1 MTPQNP
7 LADRLARSFSRL
19 LFGPQ
24 AGEWMAPVLRRF
36 LGGLGL
42 VLALSLAVATLGL
55 ATPYLTKL
63 IIDEGLLAKDGGAL
77 VLWAGLAFAVGLAAV
92 GGGALSGLV
101 HLRFSARMLAEVR
114 GRVLDAVLR
123 QGPRRGQVG
132 SAPIGEVMTRLDGDA
147 GEVQQFAF
155 DALLSGLGA
164 VLRLSGGAVMLAVL
178 EWRLA
183 LVAIALTPLEL
194 VFLAWARPRTE
205 RMAARVRERRGVL
218 SSFLAES
225 VAGLGVIR
233 ALGAEGARRT
243 ALDAPQ
249 EAQVDAL
256 MAQRRWR
263 EVTTAVPSILGALAR
278 TATLLLGGWWVIQG
292 QWPLGSLVAFLG
304 YLGFLTGPLRT
315 LLGLYHAQAR
325 VKVAV
330 ARILDLLGEGES
342 GGEKAGQSRPREPVP
357 SGPGVLALEGV
368 GFAHGPTL
376 DPVVEDLSL
385 TLPAGR
391 KILLKGESGRGK
403 TTLIGLLTGGLLPD
417 RGRVTLEGVDIAR
430 LDSQALRRAVVVV
443 PQVGWVFQGT
453 IADNLRLA
461 APDATEADLWR
472 VLDLVGLGDWLKRD
486 RQGLDTE
493 ARERG
498 LDLSGGQRQRLAL
511 ARALLVPFRVLI
523 LDESLSEVDGD
534 SAAAIVAAIDGAYPE
549 RTRILVAHAGAERL
563 GPFDQVV
570 DLDRNAFR
578 RTDRGEVPNQR
589 VKARVKAV

>member
-1 MTPQNP
+1 MNGSQP
-7 LADRLARSFSRL
+7 LADSLARTFARL
-19 LFGPQ
+19 LFGPE
-24 AGEWMAPVLRRF
+24 AGDWMAPVLRRF
-36 LGGLGL
+36 LGGLGF

-63 IIDEGLLAKDGGAL
+63 IIDDGLLAKDGGAL
-77 VLWAGLAFAVGLAAV
+77 LLWAGLTFAVGLAAL

-123 QGPRRGQVG
+123 QGPRRGKAV
-132 SAPIGEVMTRLDGDA
+132 SHPIGEVMTRLDGDA

-164 VLRLSGGAVMLAVL
+164 ALRLTGGAVMLAVL

-194 VFLAWARPRTE
+194 LFLAWARPRTE
-205 RMAARVRERRGVL
+205 RMAARVRERRGIL

-233 ALGAEGARRT
+233 ALGAEGTRRS

-249 EAQVDAL
+249 EAQVEAL

-278 TATLLLGGWWVIQG
+278 TATLVLGGWWVIEG
-292 QWPLGSLVAFLG
+292 TWPLGSLVAFLG

-330 ARILDLLGEGES
+330 ARILDLLG
-342 GGEKAGQSRPREPVP
+342 GGEKAGACPGLPVP
-357 SGPGVLALEGV
+357 PGPGVLALDGV

-376 DPVVEDLSL
+376 DPVLDALSL
-385 TLPAGR
+385 TLPAGA

-417 RGRVTLEGVDIAR
+417 RGRVTLEGADIGQM
-430 LDSQALRRAVVVV
+430 DSLALRRAVVVV

-472 VLDLVGLGDWLKRD
+472 VLALVGLEDWLKRE

-498 LDLSGGQRQRLAL
+498 LDLSGGQR
-511 ARALLVPFRVLI
+511 
-523 LDESLSEVDGD
+523 
-534 SAAAIVAAIDGAYPE
+534 
-549 RTRILVAHAGAERL
+549 
-563 GPFDQVV
+563 
-570 DLDRNAFR
+570 
-578 RTDRGEVPNQR
+578 
-589 VKARVKAV
+589 

>member
-1 MTPQNP
+1 
-7 LADRLARSFSRL
+7 
-19 LFGPQ
+19 
-24 AGEWMAPVLRRF
+24 
-36 LGGLGL
+36 
-42 VLALSLAVATLGL
+42 
-55 ATPYLTKL
+55 
-63 IIDEGLLAKDGGAL
+63 
-77 VLWAGLAFAVGLAAV
+77 
-92 GGGALSGLV
+92 
-101 HLRFSARMLAEVR
+101 MLAEVR

-123 QGPRRGQVG
+123 QGPRRGKAA
-132 SAPIGEVMTRLDGDA
+132 APIGEVMTRLDGDA

-194 VFLAWARPRTE
+194 LFLAWARPRTE
-205 RMAARVRERRGVL
+205 RMAARVRERRGIL

-233 ALGAEGARRT
+233 TLGAEGARRS

-249 EAQVDAL
+249 EAQVEAL

-330 ARILDLLGEGES
+330 ARILDLLGEGET
-342 GGEKAGQSRPREPVP
+342 GGDDRGLSLPRGPVP
-357 SGPGVLALEGV
+357 PGPGVLALEGV
-368 GFAHGPTL
+368 CFAHGPTL

-385 TLPAGR
+385 TLPAGA

-403 TTLIGLLTGGLLPD
+403 TTVIGLLTGGLLPD
-417 RGRVTLEGVDIAR
+417 RGRVTLEGADIAR
-430 LDSQALRRAVVVV
+430 MDSQALRRAVVVV

-461 APDATEADLWR
+461 APDATEAELWR

-534 SAAAIVAAIDGAYPE
+534 SAAAIIAAIDGAYPE

-570 DLDRNAFR
+570 DLDGMLDGMALR
-578 RTDRGEVPNQR
+578 RKDRGEAPNQR